1 MGFFK
6 LLHCRKDNAVCLN
19 TVQKVF
25 QMLSAGCM
33 DRVLTQELAA
43 LGKLSVELVV
53 KVVSIGQNYDGGAVQ
68 SFLEKVG
75 IEDHRQRLAAA
86 LSMPEDA
93 AFTVCFGAFL
103 GGRNCFPNS
112 KVLMVSCEDLEAL

>member
-1 MGFFK
+1 
-6 LLHCRKDNAVCLN
+6 
-19 TVQKVF
+19 
-25 QMLSAGCM
+25 MLSAGCM